1 LHLETQAF
9 FKARVFS
16 YSDSP
21 CPFLLLLKLLFFV
34 VDGLEQ
40 AFLKSKF
47 SLTQIRLAK
56 FLWSLKLVVKLEQAF
71 LKFKYSLTR
80 IRLAVMRP
88 SSSSIS

>member
-1 LHLETQAF
+1 LPISSVAET
-9 FKARVFS
+9 S
-16 YSDSP
+16 
-21 CPFLLLLKLLFFV
+21 FFV

-71 LKFKYSLTR
+71 LKIKYSLTR
-80 IRLAVMRP
+80 IRLAVMHP